1 MTSPKI
7 SFDGYEAV
15 FVFYVISGFLIAIRI
30 MAGGRTE
37 TSPGQTCLP

>member
-7 SFDGYEAV
+7 GFGGYEAV
-15 FVFYVISGFLIAIRI
+15 FVFRVISGFLIAIRI

-37 TSPGQTCLP
+37 T